1 VNPILLHQLRKHL
14 PADLAGHAGLQ
25 AFLGA
30 IDATFTEFQQ
40 HQAHAEHTLDVVSAE
55 LTEANEKI
63 RHDSESRLAALD
75 DRYRQT
81 LELQQAMILCFE
93 QSPSGDFIHTLCSG
107 RLVRRLGWDAQKVIG
122 HTLDNFL
129 APHQSAKL
137 KQAYATAWTGYECQV
152 EITSRDDFLIA
163 LASLRPRIEGGRV
176 REVIVSCVEITALKL
191 AQAEAHKLA
200 LVAARTDNAVVI
212 TNAHGY
218 IEWTNEG
225 FTRITGYTFQEVVGR
240 KPGTFL
246 QGPET
251 DPDTILFM
259 RDHLSRGESFRTE
272 IFNYGK
278 GNRRYWLALE
288 VQPIRDEAGVLTHF
302 MAVESDITQRRQNDE
317 SLRVQFALAQA
328 LAGSASLADARHA
341 LLRSIGAAM
350 GWRIGLI
357 WMVDTISD
365 TLFCA
370 DHWIRD
376 SLDCAEFIEASCQL
390 ALARNEALPGRV
402 WASAT
407 TEWHPDLA
415 GDPNCPRSALAL
427 RHSLHCAVALPI
439 HIGGKVLGVVEFLSE
454 KYERADEARLRT
466 FAALGTHIGQFFERV
481 QAEDTLRRRS
491 EELVEANT
499 ELARASRLKD
509 AFLASMSHEL
519 RTPLNSILGL
529 SESLVTG
536 LHGPL
541 NDKQTRYLEL
551 VGTSGRHLLSLIND
565 ILDLAKIESGQQ
577 ELECEPCRLSDLC
590 NGSIQ
595 LVAPMAAKRR
605 QELSCEVTAP
615 DLRLH
620 ADARRLKQVLVNLLG
635 NAVKF
640 TPEGGRLG
648 LRVHATRDDVRFEIW
663 DRGIGISATDLP
675 RLFTP
680 FQQLD
685 SRLSRQYEGTGLGLS
700 LVKQLTALHG
710 GRVEVASRS
719 GEGSTFTVILPASL
733 IVPEPPPPD
742 ASLATA
748 DTTLAPA
755 TTPAEKRLILIADD
769 NPLNVLAIHD
779 YLEIKGYR
787 VEVAENGRIAI
798 EKTRTLRPSLIVM
811 DVQMPVMDGLEATR
825 TIRALPDPTLAATPI
840 IALTALAM
848 SRDRE
853 LCLAAGAND
862 CLVKPCNPSKLLA
875 RITTLAP

>member
-1 VNPILLHQLRKHL
+1 MNPILLRQMRKHL
-14 PADLAGHAGLQ
+14 APDLAAHPGLQ
-25 AFLGA
+25 KFIGTL
-30 IDATFTEFQQ
+30 DATLTELQQ

-55 LTEANEKI
+55 LTEAHEKI
-63 RHDSESRLAALD
+63 RRDSETRIAAID
-75 DRYRQT
+75 DRYLQT
-81 LELQQAMILCFE
+81 LELQQGMILCFE

-107 RLVRRLGWDAQKVIG
+107 HLVRRLGWDAKKVIG

-129 APHQSAKL
+129 PPHQSAKL
-137 KQAYATAWTGYECQV
+137 KQAYATAWTGHECQV
-152 EITSRDDFLIA
+152 EVSSRDDFLVA
-163 LASLRPRIEGGRV
+163 LASLRPRIEGGHV

-191 AQAEAHKLA
+191 AQAEARKLA

-212 TNAHGY
+212 TNARGY
-218 IEWTNEG
+218 IEWANEG
-225 FTRITGYTFQEVVGR
+225 FTRITGYTLQEVVGR
-240 KPGTFL
+240 KPGSFL

-251 DPDTILFM
+251 NPATILFM
-259 RDHLSRGESFRTE
+259 RDHLSRGEGFRTE

-278 GNRRYWLALE
+278 DDRRYWLSIE
-288 VQPIRDEAGVLTHF
+288 VQPMRDESGVLTHF
-302 MAVESDITQRRQNDE
+302 MAVESDITRRRQNDE

-328 LAGSASLADARHA
+328 LAGSASLAEAGHA
-341 LLRSIGAAM
+341 LLSAIGGEM
-350 GWRIGLI
+350 GWRIGML
-357 WMVDTISD
+357 WMVDPVDD

-370 DHWIRD
+370 DHWTRD
-376 SLDCAEFIEASCQL
+376 PLDCAEFIEASCQL
-390 ALARNEALPGRV
+390 NLKRNEALPGRV
-402 WASAT
+402 WAAAS

-415 GDPNCPRSALAL
+415 GDPDCPRASLAL
-427 RHSLHCAVALPI
+427 RHSLHCAVALPV
-439 HIGGKVLGVVEFLSE
+439 HIGEKVLGVVEFLSD

-466 FAALGTHIGQFFERV
+466 FTALGTHIGQFFERV
-481 QAEDTLRRRS
+481 QTEDSLRRRS
-491 EELVEANT
+491 EELVQANA

-529 SESLVTG
+529 SESLAAG

-577 ELECEPCRLSDLC
+577 QLECEPCRVSDLC

-605 QELSCEVTAP
+605 QELSCEVAVP

-648 LRVHATRDDVRFEIW
+648 LRVHATPADIRFEIW
-663 DRGIGISATDLP
+663 DRGIGIAATDLP

-685 SRLSRQYEGTGLGLS
+685 SRLAREYEGTGLGLS

-733 IVPEPPPPD
+733 VVPEPPPPEPAVAD
-742 ASLATA
+742 DIASTPVN
-748 DTTLAPA
+748 APV
-755 TTPAEKRLILIADD
+755 EKRLILIADD

-787 VEVAENGRIAI
+787 VEIAENGRIAVD
-798 EKTRTLRPSLIVM
+798 KTRVLRPALIVM

-825 TIRALPDPTLAATPI
+825 TIRALPDTALAATPI

-875 RITTLAP
+875 RITTLAR